1 MRRHDF
7 LRLNCY
13 MGGQLKDQQ
22 EILAMTGED
31 VEKSVIEHVIN
42 VSERLSEMRDIVG
55 ENLESIGGSVSVVFG
70 FRIQFEPSFSF
81 Y

>member
-1 MRRHDF
+1 MLPYNLLIERHHMRRHYF

-55 ENLESIGGSVSVVFG
+55 ENLLRREVLK
-70 FRIQFEPSFSF
+70 
-81 Y
+81 

>member
-1 MRRHDF
+1 MHCLLIERRHLRRQDF

-55 ENLESIGGSVSVVFG
+55 ENLLRREVLK
-70 FRIQFEPSFSF
+70 
-81 Y
+81 

>member
-1 MRRHDF
+1 
-7 LRLNCY
+7 

-55 ENLESIGGSVSVVFG
+55 ENLESIGG
-70 FRIQFEPSFSF
+70 ITLI
-81 Y
+81 YYTI

>member
-1 MRRHDF
+1 MLPYNLLIERHHMRRHYF

-13 MGGQLKDQQ
+13 MAGQLKDQQ

-55 ENLESIGGSVSVVFG
+55 ENLLRREVLK
-70 FRIQFEPSFSF
+70 
-81 Y
+81 

>member
-1 MRRHDF
+1 
-7 LRLNCY
+7 

-42 VSERLSEMRDIVG
+42 VSERLSQMRDIVG
-55 ENLESIGGSVSVVFG
+55 ENLLRREVLK
-70 FRIQFEPSFSF
+70 
-81 Y
+81 

>member
-1 MRRHDF
+1 
-7 LRLNCY
+7 
-13 MGGQLKDQQ
+13 MGGQFKDQQ